1 MSQPVFQ
8 HVGLVGCGL
17 IGSSLARAIRAH
29 DLADRISVFEKAE
42 VAQHVVDLN
51 LADQAS
57 ANPAIVSDCDL
68 VVFCTPLGA
77 YAPLIQQIAPHLK
90 HGAVLSDVGSVKE
103 AAVSALQVHLPD
115 HVIFIPGHPIAG
127 TENSGPASG
136 FAELFQDR
144 WFILTPL
151 EHKADDAAYQDA
163 VHRLTDFWKRTHARV
178 ATMTPAHHDR
188 VLAMTSHLPHLIAYS
203 IVDTATTLEGDLQ
216 GEVIQYSAGGFRDF
230 TRIAASDPTMWRDI
244 FLTNREA
251 VLDMLQRFTE
261 DLTELQ
267 KAIRRQDGDKL
278 FDVFSRTRAIR
289 RSIIDQKQHIAEETK
304 KKA

>member
-1 MSQPVFQ
+1 MTQTVFK

-17 IGSSLARAIRAH
+17 IGSSLARAIR
-29 DLADRISVFEKAE
+29 LYGLSERMSVFEKPD
-42 VAQHVVDLN
+42 VASQVMELQ

-57 ANPAIVSDCDL
+57 NDPSLLKDCDL
-68 VVFCTPLGA
+68 IVFCTPMGA
-77 YAPLIQQIAPHLK
+77 YAPLIDQIAPHFK
-90 HGAVLSDVGSVKE
+90 QGAILTDVGSVKA
-103 AAVSALQVHLPD
+103 AAVEALQSRIPD

-151 EHKADDAAYQDA
+151 EDKMAEPSYQQA
-163 VHRLTDFWKRTHARV
+163 VQQLERFWQGTLARV
-178 ATMTPAHHDR
+178 ATMSPHHHDR

-216 GEVIQYSAGGFRDF
+216 AEVIQYSAGGFRDF

-278 FDVFSRTRAIR
+278 FDVFSRTRTIR
-289 RSIIDQKQHIAEETK
+289 RSIIDQKQHLAEETK
-304 KKA
+304 KKV